1 MKRDDEES
9 PVAKAVKDI
18 GGAFDEFKST
28 WCKRLEKL
36 EIKLDRPRNYAA
48 AGSGSDV
55 EPSEHV
61 KAFGDWLRRPR
72 DQSTRA
78 ALEDFDKKGLSTL
91 VPSDG
96 GYAVPKEISDQVQ
109 RRLRDIS
116 PIRDI
121 AKVVNASTS
130 DFHML
135 VSLIPSGAS
144 GWVGEGATRTGTN
157 TPKLGDVK
165 PTMGTLYAYP
175 TATEESLQD
184 IFFDVVQWLT
194 DSIIEEF
201 AVQEG
206 AAFIAGSGVN
216 RPTGFLNGVPVTT
229 PDKGV
234 SPARAFGTLQYIP
247 TGNATGFPPDAS
259 GTPAGAPGDVLWKTV
274 FTLRAGYRRNANW
287 VMSSATAS
295 VVRQWKDG
303 VGRYLWQDSLLVGQ
317 PAALCG
323 YPVVIAEDMP
333 GIGANS
339 FPVAFGDFQR
349 GYLIVDRAQLR
360 ITMDEITSPGNVRF
374 YCRQRI
380 GGMILDDNA
389 IKLIKV
395 ATT

>member
-1 MKRDDEES
+1 MEPDLSKI
-9 PVAKAVKDI
+9 I
-18 GGAFDEFKST
+18 GKLGDAFDEFKSNYDR
-28 WCKRLEKL
+28 RLSKVEV
-36 EIKLDRPRNYAA
+36 KLDRPRNPSAG
-48 AGSGSDV
+48 GSGDV
-55 EPSEHV
+55 EQSEHV
-61 KAFGDWLRRPR
+61 KAFSDWVRRPR

-78 ALEDFDKKGLSTL
+78 ALEDFDKKNVSTL

-116 PIRDI
+116 PIRQI

-135 VSLIPSGAS
+135 VSMMPSGAS
-144 GWVGEGATRTGTN
+144 GWVGEGATRTATN

-184 IFFDVVQWLT
+184 VFFDVVQWLT

-206 AAFIAGSGVN
+206 AAFITGSGVN
-216 RPTGFLNGVPVTT
+216 RPTGYLNGTPVTT
-229 PDKGV
+229 PDRGV
-234 SPARAFGTLQYIP
+234 SPGRAFGTLQYIP
-247 TGNATGFPPDAS
+247 TGNASGFPPDGVA
-259 GTPAGAPGDVLWKTV
+259 TPSPGDVLWKTV

-295 VVRQWKDG
+295 VIRQWKDS

-323 YPVVIAEDMP
+323 YPVVIAEDQP
-333 GIGANS
+333 NIGANS
-339 FPVAFGDFQR
+339 FPVAFGDFMR

-380 GGMILDDNA
+380 GGMTLDDNA

-395 ATT
+395 ATA